1 MADLANDGG
10 VAAGEVPVLRGS
22 KARPIQ
28 RVRRARGEFG
38 AKKRASFIE
47 VLAATCNV
55 KLAAQGCGVDP
66 CTPYRLRRAD
76 ASFAAAWDAALAS
89 GYARLE
95 AEALRYA
102 LERLPASV
110 DPHGGGGAEAARAAI
125 ADSPVNAVVE
135 RRASDADLRFVLAI
149 LGRHAR
155 GVQGERA
162 IRVARPSEAETD
174 ARLAALLDRLAG
186 QFRR

>member
-1 MADLANDGG
+1 MDDGG
-10 VAAGEVPVLRGS
+10 TGGTLVLRAGNS
-22 KARPIQ
+22 RLVQK
-28 RVRRARGEFG
+28 VRARRTGLTD
-38 AKKRASFIE
+38 ARRSRFIE

-76 ASFAAAWDAALAS
+76 AGFAAAWDAALAS

-125 ADSPVNAVVE
+125 ADSPVNALIE